1 MSGRTLSPRVTS
13 SESSPYPPANVSVAT
28 HLNIRTSLGCGRV
41 FVVAV
46 FGLPAAVVSRL
57 LRWWPGLEKLI
68 RSICTSQWMYTFKVA
83 DYVFKLLLICF
94 RATKLC
100 ARHVN
105 YKSFAERG
113 TWTELACQ
121 IRRLLQFTLTPSL
134 VVLFICLSYA
144 ATAAAA
150 WRTGFCPCAPLVN
163 MNLLWGE
170 CLCGCEGGHCLRQH
184 QQQRKNRIKFLIL
197 IMNRHELTPPPPS

>member
-1 MSGRTLSPRVTS
+1 MSGRTLSPRVI
-13 SESSPYPPANVSVAT
+13 SEYRPANVSVAT
-28 HLNIRTSLGCGRV
+28 HLNISTSLRCGRV

-46 FGLPAAVVSRL
+46 WSASSCGQSAPRS
-57 LRWWPGLEKLI
+57 GLEKLI

-121 IRRLLQFTLTPSL
+121 IRRLLQFTLTPPSVLSCCLANGLLSMCTSRKYEL
-134 VVLFICLSYA
+134 VMGVCLCGRRTLPQ
-144 ATAAAA
+144 TAAATEKPHKISNSNNEPTRA
-150 WRTGFCPCAPLVN
+150 NTTTTV
-163 MNLLWGE
+163 E
-170 CLCGCEGGHCLRQH
+170 
-184 QQQRKNRIKFLIL
+184 
-197 IMNRHELTPPPPS
+197 S